1 MHNLYTTLSGDVPL
15 GQENEFLAKILDE
28 YLLALERGEQVSPE
42 DLFAR
47 HPDLADELRGYLS
60 GLKKIHHAIAPAAE
74 RQPWASNGAS
84 GPTLSGELGDF
95 RFVRELG
102 RGGMGDVYE
111 AEQISLGRR
120 VALKVL
126 PFSASVDDRQIARF
140 KNEAQAAAQVNHPHI
155 VPVFA
160 IGQDHGVHFFA
171 MQLIGGKSLSELL
184 NDWRDATQPRAS
196 GKSGGRN
203 WSQGSLTLD
212 RLKAISTMGI

>member
-1 MHNLYTTLSGDVPL
+1 MHNLYTTLSGDNPV

-28 YLLALERGEQVSPE
+28 YLLAIERGEPVSPE
-42 DLFAR
+42 DLFAQ

-60 GLKKIHHAIAPAAE
+60 GLKKIHQAVAPMADRHA
-74 RQPWASNGAS
+74 WLSS
-84 GPTLSGELGDF
+84 GPRGPTMSGELGDF

-102 RGGMGDVYE
+102 RGGMGVVYE

-126 PFSASVDDRQIARF
+126 PFSATVDEKQIARF

-160 IGQDHGVHFFA
+160 IGQHDGVHFFA
-171 MQLIGGKSLSELL
+171 MQLIGGQSLSDLL
-184 NDWRDATQPRAS
+184 NDWRDTA
-196 GKSGGRN
+196 
-203 WSQGSLTLD
+203 
-212 RLKAISTMGI
+212 